1 VTGGASHEMIREAD
15 CAPGRA
21 LIAARAARVVRQAG
35 PEPVEPGGELAAA
48 GLCGLRADDRVDL
61 LGHLMDLPVR
71 SVFVLSSNS

>member
-1 VTGGASHEMIREAD
+1 MIREVD
-15 CAPGRA
+15 WPPGRA
-21 LIAARAARVVRQAG
+21 LIAARAARVRQAG

>member
-1 VTGGASHEMIREAD
+1 VTGGASHEMIREVD
-15 CAPGRA
+15 WPPGRA
-21 LIAARAARVVRQAG
+21 LIAARAARVRQAG